1 VSANTLVTPTRTIGH
16 SSSTTTR
23 VGAFPG
29 TAGMV
34 SADRPRAAE
43 VGHRSHPA
51 LGRPTYD

>member
-23 VGAFPG
+23 VGACPG

-43 VGHRSHPA
+43 VGHLTQSV
-51 LGRPTYD
+51 